1 MLSIQ
6 EVFNNEDLMR
16 HIFTFYPKRCG
27 SCKSVMKIKFI
38 PINSNK
44 YNYHNYVW
52 RITENEFCRGYC
64 NWCCVY
70 NFNHPY

>member
-1 MLSIQ
+1 MSAVKR
-6 EVFNNEDLMR
+6 VFDNEYLMR

-27 SCKSVMKIKFI
+27 SCKVVMHRKFVDSKIHKHRDQI
-38 PINSNK
+38 
-44 YNYHNYVW
+44 W
-52 RITENEFCRGYC
+52 RSTENEYCRGYC